1 MTTTKLPEL
10 PELEQAAL
18 AVYFANCQGIKS
30 DPLPMLR
37 KILAL
42 GEGDRRDAERY
53 RLVITCGR
61 LPTKTTAGY
70 HWLDGVSYPTPEACL
85 DAAIAAIG
93 AGVEGGR

>member
-1 MTTTKLPEL
+1 MSD
-10 PELEQAAL
+10 LEQSAL

-53 RLVITCGR
+53 RWLRHV
-61 LPTKTTAGY
+61 AGADEA
-70 HWLDGVSYPTPEACL
+70 WCIERREPDGGCYTGALLWDDSL
-85 DAAIAAIG
+85 DAAIDAAMTP
-93 AGVEGGR
+93 ARPESV